1 MLRRMLAMVLS
12 IVMLLSLV
20 PVQAF
25 ALDDAVV
32 EPAVEVALPDEELI
46 AETDPVETVPVET
59 VAAETVPAETV
70 EIPDTAEPTVV
81 LTVEV
86 QSDFVNT
93 VQPRSASGTCGTNVS
108 WYLDDAGTL
117 TISGTGS
124 MKDYSESSAAPWFA
138 ERLNIKQVVIKDG
151 VTDIGNYAFYYCV
164 NLQSMSIAGTV
175 TSVGT
180 CAFEYCT
187 ALKGITIPA
196 GVKELY
202 NYAFYGCSAL
212 ESVSLPDTLTRIG
225 YYCFQQCT
233 ALEGIEIPD
242 SVNYIGSDAFRDCTA
257 LKSMEL
263 PDSITSLNSC
273 LFHSCP
279 NLESVKIPSGV
290 TSIGYGAFNG
300 CASLKEIQIPAKVT
314 SIGGSAFCGCTSLTE
329 VVLPDKLSY
338 ISSGC
343 FDGCTGLTEIVIPR
357 GVARIES
364 SAFRDCVNLTSVS
377 LSSGLVTIGEY
388 AFYGCGSIA
397 SITIGANV
405 KTIGNYGFYSCTK
418 LAEVVLPD
426 GIETLGERAFA
437 QCNNLESINLPAS
450 LKSVGRYCFSAEKE
464 VGGKLQLIDLSS
476 NPAKMAAQEMQL
488 KYSLPKVLVDAT
500 GKKNEIYWSFVYT
513 WEDQQAGKPNPW
525 DIAHIDHEGT
535 LYSNGNSIGTVTV
548 LCCDEYTG
556 ATGTWE
562 IEISSGVVIR
572 TDREED
578 YLVSGDAMQ
587 LSAWIM
593 PGNIKTNVNWS
604 IREQDKEF
612 AAINSTGKL
621 TARAVNG
628 AKQIEVTATP
638 YVGGESATLKVWI
651 VPRTTGLYIYEGMG
665 DVTGLELDIDS
676 FVYPSVQL
684 DAVTYP
690 EGAMT
695 DVYWTT
701 SDENVASVDNGL
713 VTFNGLDTVTISVIA
728 GDGSGKSASVTLNVS
743 FRESARKLVAIVD
756 AEDNT
761 LRSGETAQIWIY
773 GSDEDVLM
781 DPSLFEFGV
790 PGSQT
795 AVATVD
801 DGGLITAGEMA
812 GTATITASM
821 RGDPLGRRVS
831 IMITVKARQTEKLL
845 LHALADEKAQV
856 QMLDGNGN
864 VTSDVKNAVSY
875 SVLMKKA
882 DVENE
887 AYSFVVRPE
896 AFHSAGSFHPEMT
909 GLKWASSNT
918 NVATV
923 VVQRD
928 GTAIVTVKQGASG
941 ACVISAVTNDESK
954 IENSSILNVRDYAP
968 RLETFKPV
976 LNTYQPEYAG
986 LYVETRYT
994 QDVSVANYSCDA
1006 DVDSGRACWRNL
1018 GKYRHEPKV

>member
-81 LTVEV
+81 LTVEM
-86 QSDFVNT
+86 QSDFVNA

-124 MKDYSESSAAPWFA
+124 MKDYPESSAAPWFA

-151 VTDIGNYAFYYCV
+151 VTDIGNHAFYYCV
-164 NLQSMSIAGTV
+164 NLQSVSIAGTV

-187 ALKGITIPA
+187 ALKEITIPA

-202 NYAFYGCSAL
+202 NYVFYGCSAL
-212 ESVSLPDTLTRIG
+212 ESVSLPDTLTRIS

-242 SVNYIGSDAFRDCTA
+242 SVNYLGDGAFRDCTA
-257 LKSMEL
+257 LKSMKL

-290 TSIGYGAFNG
+290 TSIGYDAFFG
-300 CASLKEIQIPAKVT
+300 CSSLKEIQIPACST
-314 SIGGSAFCGCTSLTE
+314 MGGYVFYNCTVLSEIT
-329 VVLPDKLSY
+329 LPD
-338 ISSGC
+338 
-343 FDGCTGLTEIVIPR
+343 
-357 GVARIES
+357 
-364 SAFRDCVNLTSVS
+364 NLE
-377 LSSGLVTIGEY
+377 TIGEY
-388 AFYGCGSIA
+388 AFSNCDNIA

-405 KTIGNYGFYSCTK
+405 KTIGNYAFYSCTK

-464 VGGKLQLIDLSS
+464 GGGKLQLIDLSS

-488 KYSLPKVLVDAT
+488 KYSLPKVLVD
-500 GKKNEIYWSFVYT
+500 
-513 WEDQQAGKPNPW
+513 
-525 DIAHIDHEGT
+525 
-535 LYSNGNSIGTVTV
+535 
-548 LCCDEYTG
+548 

-638 YVGGESATLKVWI
+638 YDGGESATLKVWI
-651 VPRTTGLYIYEGMG
+651 VPRTTSLYIYEGKG

-713 VTFNGLDTVTISVIA
+713 VTFNGLGTVTISVIA

-761 LRSGETAQIWIY
+761 LRSDETAQIWIY
-773 GSDEDVLM
+773 GSDEDVPM
-781 DPSLFEFGV
+781 DPGLFEFGV

-923 VVQRD
+923 VVKRD